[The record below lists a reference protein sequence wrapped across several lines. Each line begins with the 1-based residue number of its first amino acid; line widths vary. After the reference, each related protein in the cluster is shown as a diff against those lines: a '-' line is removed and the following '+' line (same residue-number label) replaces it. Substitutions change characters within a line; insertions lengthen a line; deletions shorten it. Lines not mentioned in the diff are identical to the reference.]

1 MESQSQPPDNLI
13 IQRSRPISGHFLWED
28 WLAGDTV
35 QLCPAGSLALANPG
49 FPIHPDIGTLA
60 HCKGILRYVFYCWH
74 SFIPSQIL
82 EPLHIY
88 PDMRTLCPPKSQAQR
103 QTQIAG
109 AITWWRASQALPLCI
124 SASDSFI
131 FCMLARPRVRAAH
144 TAQSKE
150 LQLLVLLKCCD
161 IVNILKSIIGCFVM
175 VLEYYTT

>member
-109 AITWWRASQALPLCI
+109 AITWWRASQALLLCV

-131 FCMLARPRVRAAH
+131 LSVLARLGAAH
-144 TAQSKE
+144 IAQWAEQK
-150 LQLLVLLKCCD
+150 LL
-161 IVNILKSIIGCFVM
+161 M
-175 VLEYYTT
+175 

>member
-1 MESQSQPPDNLI
+1 MESQSQPPDNLV

-35 QLCPAGSLALANPG
+35 QLCPRGSLALANPG

-109 AITWWRASQALPLCI
+109 AIT
-124 SASDSFI
+124 
-131 FCMLARPRVRAAH
+131 
-144 TAQSKE
+144 
-150 LQLLVLLKCCD
+150 
-161 IVNILKSIIGCFVM
+161 
-175 VLEYYTT
+175 